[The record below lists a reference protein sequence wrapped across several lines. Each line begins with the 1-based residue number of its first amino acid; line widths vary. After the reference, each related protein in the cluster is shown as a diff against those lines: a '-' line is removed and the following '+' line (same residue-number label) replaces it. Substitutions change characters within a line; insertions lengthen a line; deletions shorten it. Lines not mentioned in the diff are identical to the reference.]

1 MNINRCKFMH
11 YVLII
16 LLMITPLR
24 SVLASMPALSHCD
37 MADMDMTV
45 KTMSMQ
51 MQAVSVDTVINK
63 QAETDNTCCC
73 CDGATCASNCDM
85 GMSASIL
92 IQSSNYTPVFINTK
106 TLTLSASNLLVRAL
120 TPPSRPPVIL
130 S

>member
-1 MNINRCKFMH
+1 MH
-11 YVLII
+11 YVIII

-24 SVLASMPALSHCD
+24 SVLASAPALSYCD
-37 MADMDMTV
+37 MADMDMTA

-51 MQAVSVDTVINK
+51 MHVVSVDAVINK
-63 QAETDNTCCC
+63 QAETDHKYSC

-85 GMSASIL
+85 GMSVSIL
-92 IQSSNYTPVFINTK
+92 IQSSSYLPVYINTT
-106 TLTLSASNLLVRAL
+106 TLTLPASNLLVRAL